1 MIEAAL
7 WGLLAAV
14 SLLIGYML
22 AGRGLSNRTTGMIM
36 GFGAGALISAIAYE
50 LVPASMASGWGMA
63 VAFGLGALTF
73 FGGDWLIDRQG
84 GAERKNIGTGEQG
97 SGGASLSPLREP
109 PKGGRDAEGREQG
122 RGEIITP
129 APLPPRPP
137 AQAGGSGAAIF
148 IGTLLDNIPESIVL
162 GMGLALG
169 GSISPAFLVAVF
181 VSNLPEGVAGTI
193 NLEQAGNSRSH
204 IFWMWTILVL
214 ISGACAG
221 LGYAIVG
228 WLPGANGRYVQ
239 SFAAGAMLTMLA
251 DTMMPEGFEHGGKVV
266 GLLTVL
272 GFLLAAVLALS
283 E

>member
-7 WGLLAAV
+7 WGLLAAA

-22 AGRGLSNRTTGMIM
+22 AGRELSNRITGMIM

-50 LVPASMASGWGMA
+50 LVPESMLGGEGMA

-84 GAERKNIGTGEQG
+84 GAERKNI
-97 SGGASLSPLREP
+97 SG
-109 PKGGRDAEGREQG
+109 D
-122 RGEIITP
+122 
-129 APLPPRPP
+129 
-137 AQAGGSGAAIF
+137 QAGGSGGAIF

-162 GMGLALG
+162 GMGVALG
-169 GSISPAFLVAVF
+169 GSISLAFLVAVF
-181 VSNLPEGVAGTI
+181 VSNLPEGVAGTM
-193 NLEQAGNSRSH
+193 NLEMAGHSRAL
-204 IFWMWTILVL
+204 IFWMWTTLVL
-214 ISGACAG
+214 ISGACAA

-228 WLPGANGRYVQ
+228 WLPSVDGRRIQ
-239 SFAAGAMLTMLA
+239 AFAAGAMLTMLA
-251 DTMMPEGFEHGGKVV
+251 DAMMPEAFEHGGKVV

-272 GFLLAAVLALS
+272 GFLMAAILAVM